1 MKRCKLIAFMLF
13 IFFSLGF
20 ASPVK
25 GSTNIES
32 IEELSPNEYERK
44 TGNKDTDLIEGDALT
59 KEKHQ
64 IPEEQKIL
72 TFKRKKIFNVDEIN
86 AEIFKKENQN
96 TNTIIHQ
103 AKQLNL
109 FSGSQSIKV
118 VKTEEDSK
126 SSSSLSLLILGFII
140 FCLIM
145 LTIVFVTYGK
155 ANKKRIE
162 SS

>member
-1 MKRCKLIAFMLF
+1 MLI
-13 IFFSLGF
+13 IFLSL
-20 ASPVK
+20 ALVSPVN

-32 IEELSPNEYERK
+32 IEELSPNEYERE

-64 IPEEQKIL
+64 IPEEQKVL
-72 TFKRKKIFNVDEIN
+72 TFERRKIFNVDEIN
-86 AEIFKKENQN
+86 SELFKKENQN

-103 AKQLNL
+103 AKQLKL

-126 SSSSLSLLILGFII
+126 SSLSLSLLILGFII
-140 FCLIM
+140 LCLIM

-155 ANKKRIE
+155 ANNRIE
-162 SS
+162 NS

>member
-1 MKRCKLIAFMLF
+1 MLF
-13 IFFSLGF
+13 IFFSLGL

-25 GSTNIES
+25 GSTSIES
-32 IEELSPNEYERK
+32 IEELSPNEYERE

-72 TFKRKKIFNVDEIN
+72 TFKRNKIFNVDEIN

-118 VKTEEDSK
+118 VETEEDSK